1 MIGVIGR
8 NDAGEKHP
16 PEDSFSDHRA
26 HSRLRRNSRQ
36 SRVATEDGRGLSS
49 GVGQSEG
56 KFDEIVSSPRD
67 LPPDK
72 SVQDESVKDAPSERC
87 AASWV

>member
-8 NDAGEKHP
+8 NGAGKKHP
-16 PEDSFSDHRA
+16 PEASFSDHRA

-36 SRVATEDGRGLSS
+36 SRVATEDGHGLSS

-67 LPPDK
+67 LPPINR
-72 SVQDESVKDAPSERC
+72 SRMSQSKDAPSERC